1 MKRYIV
7 RLTEEERKKLREV
20 VQKNEGSS
28 HRVKRAMILLKS
40 DADGPGWS
48 DKKIAEAFDY
58 HTQGIASIR
67 RRFVENGL
75 DRTLNGAPRKPR
87 GKVLDGEQE
96 AQIIAMRLGK
106 PPAGYSAWTLRLLRD
121 RVIELHIVDSVSHQT
136 IGRVLKK
143 RE

>member
-40 DADGPGWS
+40 DAQGPGWS

-67 RRFVENGL
+67 RRFVVNGL
-75 DRTLNGAPRKPR
+75 DRTLNGDPRKPR

-106 PPAGYSAWTLRLLRD
+106 PPAGYSTWTLRLLRD
-121 RVIELHIVDSVSHQT
+121 RAIELHIVDSVSHQT

>member
-40 DADGPGWS
+40 DAQGPGWS

-67 RRFVENGL
+67 RRFVVNGL
-75 DRTLNGAPRKPR
+75 DRTLYCRHLFFSHSIPGRLRGPGCSWPGQRKNSS
-87 GKVLDGEQE
+87 GMG
-96 AQIIAMRLGK
+96 
-106 PPAGYSAWTLRLLRD
+106 
-121 RVIELHIVDSVSHQT
+121 
-136 IGRVLKK
+136 LKFSK
-143 RE
+143 KWLKYKEY